1 MHPHSEGRPER
12 LRCEAVR
19 LLPDLLPTQL
29 SLAMTRCSPQ
39 RSTVLLAVLL
49 AGFVTV
55 GQGRS
60 VHLAGSPQI
69 ERAVGGQAPISA
81 AYPRST
87 ASVWSKDPLVEV
99 AAGDLGHTSPL
110 ASTISE
116 LTFMDEFKDPL
127 AASAITTEAKPL
139 INFEVNV
146 PPRWL
151 PSDQQES
158 STTVLIERSFANSY
172 YKPSLLSYSP
182 SLLPEK
188 FRDPTKWTSLVLEQR
203 GVAVGRQFDRLGTIF
218 LGNAKTG
225 YSTEVWRTDNAEP
238 VRDPPG
244 VLWET
249 HKDVSRYYD
258 LFRQEGEM
266 IFDYPNVVNEVYTAP
281 LNITLSLTVHQFK
294 DAVAAAPPKAGVPL
308 NAVGASDAQSKKA
321 IPLAARSPLIYS
333 ISQRNKTAASHW
345 AVPGDK
351 AVARFAIPVN
361 AVQAVAEIYASGTAD
376 DEFWYGSLNTD
387 VTKQLPKDTQA
398 GFPHGAYR
406 EVRLYVDGIL
416 AGAVA
421 PYPVI
426 FTGGI
431 SPLMWRPQTGFGSY
445 DQPTY
450 LLDLTAFLGILCD
463 GREHD
468 YEIRVASA
476 EEDEQINKSWFVSGN
491 LQVVVGKEGDVT
503 SGSTPVVEVSSN
515 KDSFV
520 LSGSVNG
527 NITSPSGSILSE
539 AKTAPAGRRIKIS
552 SHLTPAG
559 TLQGIDVRT
568 EHTIHFSS
576 KQTITQGLDQNNVS
590 QQASGSQKSTHGGSV
605 FLETTY
611 SYPLTFGI
619 TSDGQFLNTTLVHE
633 YHLKQTIQ
641 PLPLPASQ
649 SNTTSPDVSSA
660 SGSALPYPPTL
671 RISTRQSAA
680 GSATKVNGSL
690 VGISGSAQQSYSYE
704 DGDGY
709 DFKRVVEVVDR
720 VVMRDEVQG

>member
-1 MHPHSEGRPER
+1 
-12 LRCEAVR
+12 
-19 LLPDLLPTQL
+19 
-29 SLAMTRCSPQ
+29 MTRSSLRRP
-39 RSTVLLAVLL
+39 TVLLALLLVVL
-49 AGFVTV
+49 ASV

-60 VHLAGSPQI
+60 IPIGGSPLSGRDI
-69 ERAVGGQAPISA
+69 GAQAPVSA
-81 AYPRST
+81 AFPRST
-87 ASVWSKDPLVEV
+87 LSVSSEDPLVQ
-99 AAGDLGHTSPL
+99 AAGGSLGHTSPF
-110 ASTISE
+110 ASTMSDLAFQNE
-116 LTFMDEFKDPL
+116 GNDPMD
-127 AASAITTEAKPL
+127 ASAVAADAKPL

-151 PSDQQES
+151 PSDEQES

-172 YKPSLLSYSP
+172 YKPSLLRYSP

-188 FRDPTKWTSLVLEQR
+188 FRDPNRWTSLVLEQR

-225 YSTEVWRTDNAEP
+225 YSTEVWRTDNAQP

-281 LNITLSLTVHQFK
+281 LNITLSLTVHQLK
-294 DAVAAAPPKAGVPL
+294 QDTAPAPPKVGAPI
-308 NAVGASDAQSKKA
+308 NAVSGSDAQTKQT
-321 IPLAARSPLIYS
+321 IPLAARSPLVYS

-351 AVARFAIPVN
+351 ALARFAIPVN

-416 AGAVA
+416 AGAVT
-421 PYPVI
+421 PYPVV

-476 EEDEQINKSWFVSGN
+476 EEDEAINNSWFVSGN
-491 LQVVVGKEGDVT
+491 LQVIVGKEGDVT
-503 SGSTPVVEVSSN
+503 SGSTPVVEVTPT

-527 NITSPSGSILSE
+527 NVTGPSGSILSE
-539 AKTAPAGRRIKIS
+539 SKTAPGGRKIKIS

-559 TLQGIDVRT
+559 TIKGLEIVT
-568 EHTIHFSS
+568 EHTIEFTS
-576 KQTITQGLDQNNVS
+576 KQTITQGLDRNDVVQE
-590 QQASGSQKSTHGGSV
+590 ASGSQTSRHGGSA
-605 FLETTY
+605 FLKTSY

-619 TSDGQFLNTTLVHE
+619 LSDEHFLNTTLVHE
-633 YHLKQTIQ
+633 YHLKQELHTPSLQ
-641 PLPLPASQ
+641 EDT
-649 SNTTSPDVSSA
+649 TTSLEGTGVG
-660 SGSALPYPPTL
+660 SGFVYPSEL
-671 RISTRQSAA
+671 RIDTRQSAA
-680 GSATKVNGSL
+680 GSAAKVNGSL
-690 VGISGSAQQSYSYE
+690 VGISGAAQQTYSYVDSE
-704 DGDGY
+704 GY
-709 DFKRVVEVVDR
+709 DFKRSVEVLDR
-720 VVMRDEVQG
+720 VVKSDSVHG

>member
-1 MHPHSEGRPER
+1 MKRRSLVKSPG
-12 LRCEAVR
+12 
-19 LLPDLLPTQL
+19 LLTL
-29 SLAMTRCSPQ
+29 
-39 RSTVLLAVLL
+39 LLAAL
-49 AGFVTV
+49 ASY

-60 VHLAGSPQI
+60 LPQAASPLSPRLI
-69 ERAVGGQAPISA
+69 GAQAPVSA
-81 AYPRST
+81 AFPRST
-87 ASVWSKDPLVEV
+87 ASVSSADPLVEV
-99 AAGDLGHTSPL
+99 AAGSLGHTSPF
-110 ASTISE
+110 ASTLPD
-116 LTFMDEFKDPL
+116 LTFMNEQKDPL
-127 AASAITTEAKPL
+127 EASAVTAEAKPL

-151 PSDQQES
+151 PSDEQES

-172 YKPSLLSYSP
+172 YKPSLLRYSP
-182 SLLPEK
+182 SLIPK
-188 FRDPTKWTSLVLEQR
+188 GFRDPTKWTSLVLEQR

-218 LGNAKTG
+218 LGNSKTG
-225 YSTEVWRTDNAEP
+225 YSTEVWRTDNAQP

-244 VLWET
+244 VLWEA

-266 IFDYPNVVNEVYTAP
+266 IFDYPNVVNDIYTAP
-281 LNITLSLTVHQFK
+281 LNITLSLTVHQLK
-294 DAVAAAPPKAGVPL
+294 DAAAALPAPPKVGVPI
-308 NAVGASDAQSKKA
+308 NAIGALDAQSKA
-321 IPLAARSPLIYS
+321 TPLAARSPLVYS
-333 ISQRNKTAASHW
+333 ISQRNKTSASHW

-361 AVQAVAEIYASGTAD
+361 AMQAVAEIYASGTAD

-387 VTKQLPKDTQA
+387 ITKQLPTDAQA

-463 GREHD
+463 GREHE
-468 YEIRVASA
+468 YEIKVASA
-476 EEDEQINKSWFVSGN
+476 EEDEENNKSWFVSGN
-491 LQVVVGKEGDVT
+491 LQVVVGKEGDIT
-503 SGSTPVVEVSSN
+503 SGSTPVVEVAST

-520 LSGSVNG
+520 LSGSVKG
-527 NITSPSGSILSE
+527 NITGPDGSILSE
-539 AKTAPAGRRIKIS
+539 VKSIPGGRKIKIS

-559 TLQGIDVRT
+559 TLQGLEVVT
-568 EHTIHFSS
+568 EHTTSFSS
-576 KQTITQGLDQNNVS
+576 KQTLTQGLDRNDVTQH
-590 QQASGSQKSTHGGSV
+590 ASGSQKSTHGGAP
-605 FLETTY
+605 FLENSY

-619 TSDGQFLNTTLVHE
+619 TSDEGFLNTTLKHE
-633 YHLKQTIQ
+633 YHLEQALH
-641 PLPLPASQ
+641 PLAASRGN
-649 SNTTSPDVSSA
+649 STSHANTGSVDGSA
-660 SGSALPYPPTL
+660 TVGSGSGSGSGFPYPSTQ

-680 GSATKVNGSL
+680 GSAAKVNGSL
-690 VGISGSAQQSYSYE
+690 VGISGSAQQTYSYVDSE
-704 DGDGY
+704 GY
-709 DFKRVVEVVDR
+709 DFKRTVEVVDR
-720 VVMRDEVQG
+720 VVKRDEIDGSLKSQALPVQ